1 MSSVLKSGLSSLNT
15 HCFICYH
22 VTTIDT
28 KPKKTFFKKKHNHG
42 FSLMFQPWPSPVVD
56 SFSSFYITVLPR
68 LIENEETWAHVAHVS
83 LTVSLLPSPFHL
95 FVIDSCRTLRI
106 PVTLFLK
113 NILKVKKAFYKLC
126 RFCSFYRI
134 QLGKTEKV

>member
-1 MSSVLKSGLSSLNT
+1 
-15 HCFICYH
+15 
-22 VTTIDT
+22 
-28 KPKKTFFKKKHNHG
+28 
-42 FSLMFQPWPSPVVD
+42 MFQLWPSPVVD

-68 LIENEETWAHVAHVS
+68 LIENEETWAHVVHVS

-106 PVTLFLK
+106 PVTLFFK

>member
-1 MSSVLKSGLSSLNT
+1 MSANVLGFKIRVISVEHTLFYLLSRDNHRHQT
-15 HCFICYH
+15 
-22 VTTIDT
+22 
-28 KPKKTFFKKKHNHG
+28 KKKHNHG

-56 SFSSFYITVLPR
+56 NSNSFYITVLPR

-106 PVTLFLK
+106 PVTLFFK